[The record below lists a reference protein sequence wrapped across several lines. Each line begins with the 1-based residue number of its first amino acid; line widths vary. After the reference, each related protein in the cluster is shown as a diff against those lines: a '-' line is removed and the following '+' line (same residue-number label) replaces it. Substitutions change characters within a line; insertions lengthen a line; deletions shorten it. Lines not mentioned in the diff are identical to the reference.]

1 MRKPFAVEELLF
13 PVGSITASTGL
24 GSGLFDCY
32 SDRAINGL
40 LWAVVVLEN
49 TYAVNGSLILA
60 VSGETG
66 EVIWQKNGTAS
77 SSGTSLPRATT
88 VFTDNTIVSGVGYQH
103 VDNIYLNSVLR
114 LTGSGL
120 GAGTSGIGIKIAYL

>member
-13 PVGSITASTGL
+13 PTGSITADGD
-24 GSGLFDCY
+24 GLFNAY
-32 SDRAINGL
+32 SDRPINGL
-40 LWAVVVLEN
+40 LWAVVIEEN
-49 TYAVNGSLILA
+49 TYAVNGSLIIA

-66 EVIWQKNGTAS
+66 ETIWQKLGTAS
-77 SSGTSLPRATT
+77 TSGTHLPRATL
-88 VFTDNTIVSGVGYQH
+88 VYTDGTAISGTGNQP

-120 GAGTSGIGIKIAYL
+120 GAGTSGAGIKIAYL

>member
-13 PVGSITASTGL
+13 PMGSITADTN
-24 GSGLFDCY
+24 GLFNTY

-40 LWAVVVLEN
+40 LWAVVVEEN
-49 TYAVNGSLILA
+49 SYTANGSLILA

-66 EVIWQKNGTAS
+66 ETIWQRIGTAS
-77 SSGTSLPRATT
+77 TSGAYLPRATL
-88 VFTDNTIVSGVGYQH
+88 VLTDVTAISGTGNMP

-120 GAGTSGIGIKIAYL
+120 GNGTSGAGIKIAYL